1 MSYRAILVFMSP
13 LMLFTHWSCSTEE
26 LVELTRLEGQ
36 YIQLLDAVYHG
47 EADES
52 FILIQKLEASLIPWR
67 HKRRPQSPTLRFHL
81 RQAEISF
88 NDAEYAIERKDLD
101 LAKTL
106 LDRATYS
113 LYAADPISFK
123 ASYLG
128 NFYDFFS
135 NWQDLNYAIH
145 DPMLCLL
152 EWQELLF
159 RANQL
164 EENWALIAE
173 LLPNSNLYAWSENR
187 YNEFAVA
194 RDELGESWQQFLFS
208 LETGDQCIG
217 ATNSL
222 AVAENLWKLLRLL
235 PTEESTLK

>member
-1 MSYRAILVFMSP
+1 MSYPSILAFLLSLV
-13 LMLFTHWSCSTEE
+13 LLTHWSCSTEE
-26 LVELTRLEGQ
+26 LAELTSLEGD

-47 EADES
+47 EADEGFS
-52 FILIQKLEASLIPWR
+52 RIQALEAALIPWR
-67 HKRRPQSPTLRFHL
+67 HERRPQSPNIRFHL
-81 RQAEISF
+81 RQAELAF
-88 NDAEYAIERKDLD
+88 NDAEYAIERKDMD

-113 LYAADPISFK
+113 LYSADPISFK

-128 NFYDFFS
+128 SFYDFFS
-135 NWQDLNYAIH
+135 NWQDLHYAIH

-164 EENWALIAE
+164 EENWIQIAE
-173 LLPNSNLYAWSENR
+173 LLPDAKLYVWSESR

-194 RDELGESWQQFLFS
+194 RDELGESWHQFLFS

-222 AVAENLWKLLRLL
+222 AVEENLWKLLRLL